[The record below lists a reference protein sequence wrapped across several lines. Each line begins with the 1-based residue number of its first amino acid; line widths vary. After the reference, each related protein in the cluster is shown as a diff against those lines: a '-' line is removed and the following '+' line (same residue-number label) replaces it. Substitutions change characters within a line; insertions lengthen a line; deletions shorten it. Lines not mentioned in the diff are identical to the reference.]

1 MLFGQNR
8 DELRRFYV
16 ESWRKFRDKAP
27 LQPLEAL
34 VSEII
39 AQHPEY
45 HPMLESEEQA
55 VSREFS
61 PETGQSNPFLHMG
74 MHIGIREQLATNRP
88 PGIATT
94 YEVLLSSIGD
104 QHEVEHK
111 MMDCLGQAMWEAQ
124 RNGTPP
130 DENTYLECLKQ
141 L

>member
-16 ESWRKFRDKAP
+16 ESWRKFRDKSP

-39 AQHPEY
+39 VQHPEY
-45 HPMLESEEQA
+45 HPMLEIEEQA